1 MPQCVV
7 GWKHVAF
14 SPGDFKQG
22 CSIQAVRGGC
32 SLSKVV
38 IDNYT
43 REKLTSDAI
52 FWWLTTEFP
61 DKIEA
66 VRLIDNMIYYG
77 KIMYLTEVLLP
88 QQNDQ
93 EIIGY
98 TNEQYKW
105 CKANEA
111 KMWNYIMENRHLFST
126 EVLITAK
133 YINPAP
139 FTAFFPNDSPGRT
152 GIWLG
157 WQIVKSYMDKNND
170 LTLQDLMNNHNENKM
185 LEKSEYLPNRI

>member
-1 MPQCVV
+1 MWLEFRRVL
-7 GWKHVAF
+7 F
-14 SPGDFKQG
+14 RS
-22 CSIQAVRGGC
+22 
-32 SLSKVV
+32 
-38 IDNYT
+38 T

-77 KIMYLTEVLLP
+77 KIMYLAEVLLP

-105 CKANEA
+105 CKANES
-111 KMWNYIMENRHLFST
+111 KTWSYIMANRHLFST

-139 FTAFFPNDSPGRT
+139 FTAFIPNDSPGRT

-157 WQIVKSYMDKNND
+157 LQIVKSYMDKNKD
-170 LTLQDLMNNHNENKM
+170 LTLQDLMNNHNAQEI
-185 LEKSEYLPNRI
+185 LEKSGYRP